1 MYILIFFITAVI
13 SEKQQCCFGDYMGD
27 WSDCDKSCG
36 GGERLR
42 QKELLTAA
50 DNFWSAAG
58 AWITGSC
65 PEYEAPC
72 SDHQYD
78 KQDCN
83 NIPCREYEYCM
94 THFVREVIQEF
105 FQRPVSLIL
114 SIS

>member
-1 MYILIFFITAVI
+1 MYILIFFVTAVI
-13 SEKQQCCFGDYMGD
+13 SEKQQCCFGEYMGD

-50 DNFWSAAG
+50 DSFWSAAG

-83 NIPCREYEYCM
+83 NIPCREYDP
-94 THFVREVIQEF
+94 F
-105 FQRPVSLIL
+105 FMGSYYNNL
-114 SIS
+114 SISTLDNITYIV